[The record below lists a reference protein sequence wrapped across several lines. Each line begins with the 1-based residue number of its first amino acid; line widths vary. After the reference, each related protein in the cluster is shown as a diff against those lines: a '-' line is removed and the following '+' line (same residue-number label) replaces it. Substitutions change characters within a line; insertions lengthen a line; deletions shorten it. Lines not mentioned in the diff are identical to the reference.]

1 MLVTWSTN
9 QRQVQVD
16 LEIEN
21 TLRRLR
27 KEAQINAMVVAR
39 QQTLKEL
46 AALNIENQPL
56 CINIDNDAT
65 ILFDSF
71 THI

>member
-1 MLVTWSTN
+1 
-9 QRQVQVD
+9 VQKD

-21 TLRRLR
+21 TLRMLR

-46 AALNIENQPL
+46 AALNMENQPL